1 MYVYTWSPY
10 KYLPFE
16 KNANHCRRL
25 TGRPNT
31 ERLRRMMPKQ
41 SYQGFWLTTVS
52 DLHISQ
58 PPSASVSQNSPKAH
72 KMTENLLKLKIEFG
86 GGLDLL
92 FSNKR
97 THQLTLPLQVPND
110 NSTDLS
116 RITEKEKKAADM
128 EYLIHYLRDHLLKER
143 PELFMENKTV

>member
-1 MYVYTWSPY
+1 
-10 KYLPFE
+10 
-16 KNANHCRRL
+16 
-25 TGRPNT
+25 
-31 ERLRRMMPKQ
+31 
-41 SYQGFWLTTVS
+41 
-52 DLHISQ
+52 
-58 PPSASVSQNSPKAH
+58 
-72 KMTENLLKLKIEFG
+72 MTENLLKLKIEFG

-97 THQLTLPLQVPND
+97 THQLTLPLEVPND

-116 RITEKEKKAADM
+116 RITEKEKKAADI